1 MKLTGARI
9 LMECLREQKVDTIFG
24 YPGGTILNVY
34 DALYD
39 CKEITHILTSHE
51 QGAAHAADGYARSTG
66 KVGVCFATSGP
77 GATNLTTG
85 IATAYMDSSSVVFI
99 SCNVPQNLI
108 GRDAFQEV
116 DITGITMPITKS
128 TYLVRDVTKLAD
140 TVREAFALAR
150 SGRPGPVVIDITRDV
165 TSAECDYEP
174 LPLEQHAA
182 SGHLASL
189 IRRAYTSSLKMPEAD
204 LDDVEKLVEMI
215 AESEKPMLICGGGVV
230 RSRAHEE
237 FRQFVRRI
245 DAPVAITVM
254 GGGGVSGRD
263 VMTTGMIGMHGSVAS
278 NMACDNCDLLIAV
291 GCRFSDRVALKPETF
306 AHQAKIVHIDIDR
319 AEINKNVQTDHHI
332 IGDAK
337 QVLNLLLERLPQYE
351 HKEWKDFVL
360 SFPRET
366 EYGESESVLTPK
378 QVLSA
383 IARKCPQDSIVAT
396 DVGQHQMWA
405 IQHLHFDYPGQLL
418 TSGGFGTM
426 GFGLGAAIG
435 AKQGNPDK
443 TVIHITGDGC
453 FRMNGNELATEA
465 YYGLPVITVIFNNRN
480 LGMVRQ
486 WQSLIYDHR
495 YSQTSLENRSPD
507 FVKFA
512 DAFGLK
518 GRRVTQPSE
527 LEEAITEALAE
538 SAQGRG
544 YVIDCAINADDFY
557 GAEAFR
563 LAYDHLTHLKD
574 EGDVAMVGYLLKN
587 TLSENGYVSRG
598 VCEMDETGRLTAL
611 TERTHIITSAD
622 GPLMTE
628 DLHTYTRLEPD
639 TVVSMNMWAFPHSMM
654 AALEKGFP
662 VFLREQL
669 SKNPEKAE
677 YYLPMAVDAEMQ
689 AGRAG
694 VSVKTTHDKWYGVTN
709 PEDKQDVVDAV
720 ARMAEAGLYP
730 APLWPEA

>member
-1 MKLTGARI
+1 MKVRATQAI
-9 LMECLREQKVDTIFG
+9 LECLLEQEVDTVFG
-24 YPGGTILNVY
+24 YPGGTILN
-34 DALYD
+34 LYD
-39 CKEITHILTSHE
+39 ELYHYQDKIHHILTAHE
-51 QGAAHAADGYARSTG
+51 QGASHAADGYARSTG

-85 IATAYMDSSSVVFI
+85 IATAYMDSSPVVFI
-99 SCNVPQNLI
+99 TCNVTEETL
-108 GRDAFQEV
+108 GKDAFQEV
-116 DITGITMPITKS
+116 DITGIAMPITKA
-128 TYLVRDVTKLAD
+128 TYLVRDPQTIPDVM
-140 TVREAFALAR
+140 RQAFAVAAT
-150 SGRPGPVVIDITRDV
+150 GRPGPVLIDFLKNV
-165 TSAECDYEP
+165 TFPTTMIDYEFIP
-174 LPLEQHAA
+174 WKENR
-182 SGHLASL
+182 SCGS
-189 IRRAYTSSLKMPEAD
+189 IRELNLRHGLKPPEPD
-204 LDDVEKLVEMI
+204 LGDIDKLVEMI
-215 AESEKPMLICGGGVV
+215 AQSQRPLLMCGGGVV

-544 YVIDCAINADDFY
+544 YVIDCAINAD
-557 GAEAFR
+557 E
-563 LAYDHLTHLKD
+563 
-574 EGDVAMVGYLLKN
+574 MVHPMVNGGHHITEFLL
-587 TLSENGYVSRG
+587 S
-598 VCEMDETGRLTAL
+598 
-611 TERTHIITSAD
+611 
-622 GPLMTE
+622 
-628 DLHTYTRLEPD
+628 
-639 TVVSMNMWAFPHSMM
+639 
-654 AALEKGFP
+654 
-662 VFLREQL
+662 
-669 SKNPEKAE
+669 
-677 YYLPMAVDAEMQ
+677 
-689 AGRAG
+689 
-694 VSVKTTHDKWYGVTN
+694 
-709 PEDKQDVVDAV
+709 
-720 ARMAEAGLYP
+720 
-730 APLWPEA
+730 